1 MRISTQH
8 IYSIADIGIAKAQ
21 QAIVK
26 TEEQIASGK
35 RVVNPADDP
44 IAATVIL
51 QIRES
56 LARTDQFRKNIDV
69 AQNIIERE
77 EVALDGVVNLL
88 HRVRELTVQSG
99 NTAVLSDSDYEAI
112 AIEIDSRLEEMLNL
126 ANTQNP
132 GGDYVFAGY
141 QGGSQPFTS
150 DGAGNYSYHGDEG
163 SIAIQVTTNARVQ
176 VSDSGQRLFENVAS
190 AENTIRTST
199 SSSNQS
205 NPPVLV
211 SVGQVVD
218 QATYD
223 QFYPEDMEVTF
234 NAVANVVPAATNYTI
249 TERSTGRVIV
259 QNQLYQSGEDIV
271 ANGVSFTISGIPFS
285 GTAATA
291 ATLQFGVDAAQN
303 FAGDETGE
311 SLTLRV
317 GGITETLVI
326 GSNVTNDADIVTEL
340 TTGANAARLANLG
353 VTVNNLVSPPRF
365 ESANGLNIEI
375 DPGNNSGANI
385 LAAVGINTGTA
396 SANGVL
402 AAPGDKILIES
413 ENQQSLLT
421 TLSRLSEALH
431 GVEAGSPQTR
441 ALVEDVVANTLVV
454 LDNAETTVNSVLGE
468 VGARLNTLDS
478 SRELHLDSDLLNKK
492 VLSDIE
498 DLDFSEAATRLSLQT
513 FILQAA
519 QQSFVRVSG
528 LSLFNLLR

>member
-8 IYSIADIGIAKAQ
+8 IYNIANQGISRAQ
-21 QAIVK
+21 QAIIK
-26 TEEQIASGK
+26 TEEQIATGK
-35 RVVNPADDP
+35 RVVDPADDP

-51 QIRES
+51 QIRDT
-56 LARTDQFRKNIDV
+56 LARADQFRKNIDL
-69 AQNIIERE
+69 AEGILERE

-88 HRVRELTVQSG
+88 HRVRELTVKAG

-112 AIEIDSRLEEMLNL
+112 AVEIDSRIEELLNI

-132 GGDYVFAGY
+132 GGDYIFAGY
-141 QGGSQPFTS
+141 QGGSQPFTA
-150 DGAGNYSYHGDEG
+150 DGAGNYTYHGDEG
-163 SIAIQVTTNARVQ
+163 SVAIQVTTNARVQ
-176 VSDSGQRLFENVAS
+176 VSDSGKRLFGNITS
-190 AENTIRTST
+190 AENTIRTSA
-199 SSSNQS
+199 SSSNLS
-205 NPPVLV
+205 NPPVII

-218 QATYD
+218 QASYD

-259 QNQLYQSGEDIV
+259 QNQLYQSGEEIV
-271 ANGVSFTISGIPFS
+271 ANGVSFTLSGIPFS

-291 ATLQFGVDAAQN
+291 GTLQLGVDAVQN

-311 SLTLRV
+311 TITLRV
-317 GGITETLVI
+317 GGITETFVI
-326 GSNVTNDADIVTEL
+326 GSNVTNDSDIVTEL
-340 TTGANAARLANLG
+340 TTGANGARLANLG
-353 VTVNNLVSPPRF
+353 VTINSLVSPPRF
-365 ESANGLNIEI
+365 ESANGLNVEI

-385 LAAVGINTGTA
+385 LAALGINSGSTST
-396 SANGVL
+396 NGVV
-402 AAPGDKILIES
+402 ATPGDKVFIES
-413 ENQQSLLT
+413 ENQQDILR

-431 GVEAGSPQTR
+431 GVEDGNPLTKQILQT
-441 ALVEDVVANTLVV
+441 VVASTLTT

-478 SRELHLDSDLLNKK
+478 SRDLHLDNDLLNRE
-492 VLSDIE
+492 VLSNIE
-498 DLDFSEAATRLSLQT
+498 NLDYAEAATRLSLQT

-528 LSLFNLLR
+528 LSLFKFL